1 VSVDSGNCCVF
12 VVVDDI
18 PLWYINSRKGA
29 STVSGNALCD
39 IPRNFLY
46 IEVKRSFLILWRS
59 NRRFMI
65 PSQIRSTY
73 YFTLKFHYLT
83 DAVWRASDYA
93 EILYFAPKLFC
104 VDQNQNY
111 RKIVPHPP
119 YFLKSFPFT
128 LEVLENS
135 FNVLIY
141 FAFFIVEYINLQSNF
156 YPLSAFTTLIF
167 VK

>member
-1 VSVDSGNCCVF
+1 MRYEERV
-12 VVVDDI
+12 
-18 PLWYINSRKGA
+18 
-29 STVSGNALCD
+29 T
-39 IPRNFLY
+39 
-46 IEVKRSFLILWRS
+46 
-59 NRRFMI
+59 
-65 PSQIRSTY
+65 
-73 YFTLKFHYLT
+73 TLKYC
-83 DAVWRASDYA
+83 
-93 EILYFAPKLFC
+93 ILHRSSPALIRIKIKK
-104 VDQNQNY
+104 
-111 RKIVPHPP
+111 KIVPHPP